1 MGGRIDHAIANLN
14 AVVTHAHLNLVL
26 VGDKST
32 ARLLPAGRSRVAPLP
47 GVEGPHCSLVP
58 LAGPCTI
65 TTTGLTWNM
74 SGRPLPSRI
83 PLSIRTFS
91 NSIVRQEILHVLLGP
106 GSLSRAPALPAFHLQ
121 LALSAQQTDL
131 QGQASAPHLR
141 KHSQGFA
148 VYAT

>member
-74 SGRPLPSRI
+74 SGRPLPSAFPFPSGPFQTASCAKKYCMFSLVPEVSPEPLHF
-83 PLSIRTFS
+83 PLSIF
-91 NSIVRQEILHVLLGP
+91 N
-106 GSLSRAPALPAFHLQ
+106 
-121 LALSAQQTDL
+121 
-131 QGQASAPHLR
+131 
-141 KHSQGFA
+141 
-148 VYAT
+148 

>member
-83 PLSIRTFS
+83 SLFVRIFS
-91 NSIVRQEILHVLLGP
+91 NGIMRQEILHILVGP
-106 GSLSRAPALPAFHLQ
+106 RILSTAPGLRAVQLQ
-121 LALSAQQTDL
+121 LALSA
-131 QGQASAPHLR
+131 
-141 KHSQGFA
+141 
-148 VYAT
+148 